1 LWLNWFLPKGYF
13 TTMGLYII
21 LMGVQG
27 AGKGEQARFIQKT
40 YGIPHVSTGDLFR
53 AMKDR
58 TDRLAQQIQQ
68 IMAEGKLISDDIT
81 NEVVRDRLQQPDAQ
95 NGVIFDGYPRTPDQ
109 AAWLDNYLASKGQ
122 KIAAVLLM
130 QIDLYEAF
138 RRAFGR
144 VTSATDGTSYN
155 IYSNADEITWEW
167 VEDSTGQHPPRLEA
181 KDKTGELL
189 KRRPD
194 DASAHAIIKRIDTFL
209 ATTQPLINYFEQK
222 GLVARVDATRSIEA
236 VSRDIQQIIEKAK

>member
-1 LWLNWFLPKGYF
+1 
-13 TTMGLYII
+13 MGLYII

-58 TDRLAQQIQQ
+58 TDRLAQQIQKT
-68 IMAEGKLISDDIT
+68 MADGKLVSDETT
-81 NEVVRDRLQQPDAQ
+81 NEVLQERLEQPDAQ
-95 NGVIFDGYPRTPDQ
+95 GGVIFDGYPRTPDQ
-109 AAWLDNYLASKGQ
+109 AAWLDNYLAAKGQ
-122 KIAAVLLM
+122 KIGTVLLLEL
-130 QIDLYEAF
+130 DLYEAF

-144 VTSATDGTSYN
+144 VSTQDDKKSYN
-155 IYSNADEITWEW
+155 IYSNAEGIDWAF
-167 VEDSTGQHPPRLEA
+167 VDHPDKSFPPRLEA
-181 KDKTGELL
+181 TLKATGEKL

-209 ATTQPLINYFEQK
+209 ATTQPLIAYYEQK
-222 GLVARVDATRSIEA
+222 GLVARVNAAQSIEA
-236 VSRDIQQIIEKAK
+236 VSQDMQKIIEKVK

>member
-1 LWLNWFLPKGYF
+1 
-13 TTMGLYII
+13 MGLYII

-58 TDRLAQQIQQ
+58 TDRLAQQIQKT
-68 IMAEGKLISDDIT
+68 MAEGKLVSDETT
-81 NEVVRDRLQQPDAQ
+81 NEVVQERLEKPDAKG
-95 NGVIFDGYPRTPDQ
+95 GVIFDGYPRTPDQ
-109 AAWLDNYLASKGQ
+109 AAWLDNYLASKGE
-122 KIAAVLLM
+122 KIGTVLLLEL
-130 QIDLYEAF
+130 DLYEAF

-144 VTSATDGTSYN
+144 ITSESDGKSYN
-155 IYSNADEITWEW
+155 IYSNAEGMDWAFVDHPDKTF
-167 VEDSTGQHPPRLEA
+167 PPRLEA
-181 KDKTGELL
+181 TIKATGEKL

-209 ATTQPLINYFEQK
+209 ATTQPLIAYYEQK
-222 GLVARVDATRSIEA
+222 GLLSRVNAAQSIEA
-236 VSRDIQQIIEKAK
+236 VSQDMRKIIDKVK